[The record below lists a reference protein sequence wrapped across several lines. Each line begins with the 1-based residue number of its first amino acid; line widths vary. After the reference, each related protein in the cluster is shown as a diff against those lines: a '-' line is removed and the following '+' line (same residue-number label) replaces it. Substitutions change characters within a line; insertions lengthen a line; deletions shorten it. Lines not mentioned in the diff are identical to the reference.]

1 MSWIKKLQ
9 ERWGLKSFWQVIVIL
24 LVFACTGMTSLYVKE
39 GLYWLAGITPETDAW
54 IRITYRIFA
63 TFVAYQFLLL
73 TYGWIFGQFQFFWTM
88 EKKIL
93 GRFGIRPARW
103 EQNHEDNDQKE

>member
-9 ERWGLKSFWQVIVIL
+9 ARWGLKNVFQVVIIL
-24 LVFACTGMTSLYVKE
+24 IVFACTGMTSLYVKE
-39 GLYWLAGITPETDAW
+39 ALYWIAGITPETTSW

-63 TFVAYQFLLL
+63 TFVAYQVLLL
-73 TYGWIFGQFQFFWTM
+73 AYGWIFGQFHFFWNF

-93 GRFGIRPARW
+93 RRFGIKFDA
-103 EQNHEDNDQKE
+103 DKK

>member
-9 ERWGLKSFWQVIVIL
+9 ERWGVESLWQVIIIFI
-24 LVFACTGMTSLYVKE
+24 VFACTGMTSLYVKE
-39 GLYWLAGITPETDAW
+39 ALYWVAGITPETTDW

-63 TFVAYQFLLL
+63 TFIAYQFLLL
-73 TYGWIFGQFQFFWTM
+73 GYGWLFGQFQFFWAM

-93 GRFGIRPARW
+93 RRFGLKIGAD
-103 EQNHEDNDQKE
+103 EE

>member
-9 ERWGLKSFWQVIVIL
+9 ERWGLNSLLQVIFIL
-24 LVFACTGMTSLYVKE
+24 IVFTCTGMTALYVKE
-39 GLYWLAGITPETDAW
+39 GLYWIAGITPETTAW

-73 TYGWIFGQFQFFWTM
+73 GYGWIFGQFDFFWKM

-93 GRFGIRPARW
+93 RRFGIKIDA
-103 EQNHEDNDQKE
+103 EQEEGNSETQ

>member
-9 ERWGLKSFWQVIVIL
+9 ERWELESLTQVIIIL
-24 LVFACTGMTSLYVKE
+24 IVFACTGMTSLYVKE
-39 GLYWLAGITPETDAW
+39 LLYWLAGITPETTAW
-54 IRITYRIFA
+54 IRVTYRIFA

-73 TYGWIFGQFQFFWTM
+73 GYGWIFGQFKFFWNM

-93 GRFGIRPARW
+93 RRFGIKFEA
-103 EQNHEDNDQKE
+103 DKK

>member
-1 MSWIKKLQ
+1 MSWIKKMQ
-9 ERWGLKSFWQVIVIL
+9 ERWEVESAFQVFIIL
-24 LVFACTGMTSLYVKE
+24 VVFACTGMTSLYVKE
-39 GLYWLAGITPETDAW
+39 ALYWLAGITPETTRW

-73 TYGWIFGQFQFFWTM
+73 GYGWVFGQFRFFWKM

-93 GRFGIRPARW
+93 SRFGIKFGA
-103 EQNHEDNDQKE
+103 DKE